1 MMMMVGG
8 EGGLH
13 SRVRGKSS
21 MLATGMRVCS
31 LKLRVIC
38 CYLLCVLVFM
48 TSPAPPP
55 RTEKI
60 HPGTMFR
67 TADRGRGLR
76 EGGAGPASRRRG
88 REGRRGGGGGREGW
102 SRAAHRLMV
111 INTQLQPIT
120 EESSLSEP
128 RPPSTTEHIFPQ
140 SWKQMLTASGSVST
154 SFWKTVRLY
163 SNSRNISLQ
172 PPSHP
177 DALDPCGESRRR
189 RRRCR
194 CCRCC
199 RRSAGSLPLR
209 PLLLLLPPLP
219 LAVTSQG

>member
-1 MMMMVGG
+1 MLFVVRVGV
-8 EGGLH
+8 H
-13 SRVRGKSS
+13 DVSS
-21 MLATGMRVCS
+21 TA
-31 LKLRVIC
+31 
-38 CYLLCVLVFM
+38 
-48 TSPAPPP
+48 
-55 RTEKI
+55 
-60 HPGTMFR
+60 
-67 TADRGRGLR
+67 TADRENPPRNDVQDRGQR
-76 EGGAGPASRRRG
+76 QGAAGGGAGPASRRRG

-128 RPPSTTEHIFPQ
+128 RRPSTTEHIFPQ
-140 SWKQMLTASGSVST
+140 SRKQMLTASGSVST
-154 SFWKTVRLY
+154 SFWKTARLY

-189 RRRCR
+189 RRRR
-194 CCRCC
+194 CCC